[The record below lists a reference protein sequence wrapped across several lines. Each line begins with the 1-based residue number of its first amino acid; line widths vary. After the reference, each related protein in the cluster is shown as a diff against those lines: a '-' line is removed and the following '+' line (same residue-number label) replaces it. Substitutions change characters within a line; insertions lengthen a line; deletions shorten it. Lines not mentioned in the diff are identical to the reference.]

1 MDAKVPVSE
10 VVAGSRPSKKAW
22 SPPRLTV
29 HGALPA
35 MTLAATGPA
44 PPK

>member
-1 MDAKVPVSE
+1 MDAKVPGSE
-10 VVAGSRPSKKAW
+10 AVAGSSSGKKAW

-35 MTLAATGPA
+35 MTLAATGLV
-44 PPK
+44 PK

>member
-1 MDAKVPVSE
+1 MDGTIPVSE
-10 VVAGSRPSKKAW
+10 VVAGSSPNKKAW

-44 PPK
+44 PK